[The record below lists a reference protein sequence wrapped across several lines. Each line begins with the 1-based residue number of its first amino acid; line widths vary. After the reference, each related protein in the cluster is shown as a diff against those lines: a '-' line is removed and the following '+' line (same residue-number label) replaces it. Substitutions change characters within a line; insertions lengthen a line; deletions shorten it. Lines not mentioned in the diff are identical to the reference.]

1 MRKMELNDMF
11 SLLQRYEPF
20 VIMTEN
26 PELQYIHKN
35 IHNKL
40 DVFIKNRKI
49 PNIIFYGPH
58 GSGKTFILN
67 RFIHSI
73 YDGDKTAIKTTS

>member
-1 MRKMELNDMF
+1 MTSNPGNPGNPGNLD
-11 SLLQRYEPF
+11 LQR
-20 VIMTEN
+20 
-26 PELQYIHKN
+26 IHQN

-58 GSGKTFILN
+58 GSGKTYN
-67 RFIHSI
+67 IHVCLMR
-73 YDGDKTAIKTTS
+73 